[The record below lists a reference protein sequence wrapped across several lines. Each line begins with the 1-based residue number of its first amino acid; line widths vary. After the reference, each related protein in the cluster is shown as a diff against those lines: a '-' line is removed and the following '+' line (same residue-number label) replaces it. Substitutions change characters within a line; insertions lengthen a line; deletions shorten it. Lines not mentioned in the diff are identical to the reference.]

1 MLQLSKLYN
10 LINRNVKI
18 TLTDTAHREVYFGG
32 YVKDIPDAYDSW
44 KVIDII
50 EFSNYE
56 IMIVIAEQ
64 DKNTQIPPQN
74 IVHDMFQNVL
84 AIIRFQSEYVPTERE
99 NNEHG
104 GNGNDKI

>member
-50 EFSNYE
+50 EFSNYD
-56 IMIVIAEQ
+56 IMIVIAE
-64 DKNTQIPPQN
+64 
-74 IVHDMFQNVL
+74 
-84 AIIRFQSEYVPTERE
+84 
-99 NNEHG
+99 
-104 GNGNDKI
+104 